1 MSRNKSASV
10 GKQDLEQLASPQ
22 VEIQEGLGSFRRLMW
37 RKKAEQMGRS
47 HGILL
52 QLIPL
57 CLQSYSLSGNLKV
70 SDDSRV
76 CARKFWTTLRC
87 VQEKPKEP
95 KGFAP
100 LFFFPPFLSLSPVNR
115 LTASPPHCGQCESN
129 VLFS

>member
-1 MSRNKSASV
+1 MAQEARADGPIPWHSAPTDSPLPPKLLFV
-10 GKQDLEQLASPQ
+10 GQLE
-22 VEIQEGLGSFRRLMW
+22 SF
-37 RKKAEQMGRS
+37 GR
-47 HGILL
+47 
-52 QLIPL
+52 
-57 CLQSYSLSGNLKV
+57 LSGVCKKV
-70 SDDSRV
+70 LV
-76 CARKFWTTLRC
+76 CARKFWTTLGC